1 MLNLETLTQE
11 HNLRKAWPNEAKDF
25 TPWLAMEDNIS
36 LLNENIS
43 MSSKYKLFSVTHLI

>member
-25 TPWLAMEDNIS
+25 TPWLAIEDNIS
-36 LLNENIS
+36 LLSEKTS
-43 MSSKYKLFSVTHLI
+43 A